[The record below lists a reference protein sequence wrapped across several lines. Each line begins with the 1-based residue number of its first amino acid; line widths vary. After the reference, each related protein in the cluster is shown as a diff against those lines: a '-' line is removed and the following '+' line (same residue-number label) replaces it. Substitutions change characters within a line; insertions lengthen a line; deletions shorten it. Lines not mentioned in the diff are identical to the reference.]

1 MEFISNTSLR
11 LQLCL
16 IALNTNKWAD
26 HQQLLNYLFQVMQLP
41 HTYWP
46 ASFRHPPFDRFIS
59 RYFSCKTTQRLHA
72 FFWEFKITSK
82 EYLPHPALMAQQ
94 PVRKTAITSCA
105 LSAVTASVLKSFYS
119 SKSNAFSIWKNISF
133 SVCEAAMNSKECFAK
148 GSTWRDKCQT

>member
-1 MEFISNTSLR
+1 MELISNTSLQ

-46 ASFRHPPFDRFIS
+46 ASFRHPLFDRFIS
-59 RYFSCKTTQRLHA
+59 RHFSCKTTQRLHA
-72 FFWEFKITSK
+72 AFWEFKIMSK
-82 EYLPHPALMAQQ
+82 EYLPQPVPMAQQ
-94 PVRKTAITSCA
+94 LMRKTAITSCT
-105 LSAVTASVLKSFYS
+105 LSAVTASVLRSFYR

-133 SVCEAAMNSKECFAK
+133 SVCEVAINSKECFAK
-148 GSTWRDKCQT
+148 WSTWRDKCQT